1 MRNGV
6 TGGDQPGLQARHESG
21 ILIRVGLTMAA
32 LAPALSTSVALQ
44 QPSPPDQEAGA
55 RLLAI
60 GGEGF
65 QIRKTDHYTLA
76 YDTPYEALRPLIGR
90 LEGTYD
96 AIWRF
101 CEASDLEVRPP
112 GSRLE
117 VLLFARYEDFSQ
129 YLAGIGLRSGSLAGV
144 YDPLTNVSAF
154 CHVES
159 SPGLAQ
165 LNGQIEQIQKRLK
178 RLKGRGSDASACE
191 RRENLRQHLSKL
203 RLQRDALAKR
213 FNRLV
218 IQHEAAHQMLY
229 NVGVHVRGADNP
241 LWLTEGMACQFEIP
255 QAGST
260 RPMGRINHLR
270 LADFRDALGALPDV
284 KSVSEEAYAKAFAER
299 HLVPIVDLITDDELF
314 AGQERDVAFR
324 YAQAWALVY
333 YLHHRHRE
341 EFVTY
346 LRRLGTRKP
355 GEHVARQRKIEE
367 FESAFGKIDT
377 LFQRTWITYML
388 ELRFDRRAAG
398 R

>member
-1 MRNGV
+1 MRNSV
-6 TGGDQPGLQARHESG
+6 TSVNQRGLQARHESR
-21 ILIRVGLTMAA
+21 ILIRVGLAMAA
-32 LAPALSTSVALQ
+32 LTAALSTSAASPPAL
-44 QPSPPDQEAGA
+44 PPDQEAAA
-55 RLLAI
+55 RLLTI

-65 QIRKTDHYTLA
+65 QIRETDHYTLA

-101 CEASDLEVRPP
+101 CEASDLEVKPP

-117 VLLFARYEDFSQ
+117 VLLFARYEDFSE
-129 YLAGIGLRSGSLAGV
+129 YLAGIGLRAGSVAGA
-144 YDPLTNVSAF
+144 YDPRTNVSAF

-165 LNGQIEQIQKRLK
+165 ITGQMEQVQKRLK
-178 RLKGRGSDASACE
+178 RLNGQRSGSPARQ
-191 RRENLRQHLSKL
+191 RREHLQQHLSKL
-203 RLQRDALAKR
+203 RLQRDALTKK

-218 IQHEAAHQMLY
+218 IQHEAAHQMLF
-229 NVGVHVRGADNP
+229 NIGVHVRGADNP
-241 LWLTEGMACQFEIP
+241 LWLTEGMACQFEVP

-260 RPMGRINHLR
+260 RPMRRINHLR
-270 LADFRDALGALPDV
+270 LADFRDALGASPDV
-284 KSVSEEAYAKAFAER
+284 KSISEEVYEEALASR
-299 HLVPIVDLITDDELF
+299 RLVPLVDLITDDELF
-314 AGQERDVAFR
+314 TGQERDVVFR

-333 YLHHRHRE
+333 YLHHRNRE

-355 GEHVARQRKIEE
+355 GEHVARQREIEE
-367 FESAFGKIDT
+367 FESAFGKPDEA
-377 LFQRTWITYML
+377 FQRRWITYML
-388 ELRFDRRAAG
+388 ELRFDRREAG